1 MYNAFVLPHF
11 NYGSTIWNDVCSTH
25 INKLSKLQRRAAHVI
40 TGETYAVCSTQILE
54 NLGWTSIDEALRK
67 RETLMTFK
75 ALTGRSPN
83 YLTELFT
90 TCENDN
96 FHLRSTN
103 TKFSLLK
110 PKTNFLKRSFSYRAA
125 KAWNELPC
133 EITDSFRNLS
143 VLSLKWRMK
152 NAVI

>member
-1 MYNAFVLPHF
+1 MHIYLHNYN
-11 NYGSTIWNDVCSTH
+11 YDYDYI
-25 INKLSKLQRRAAHVI
+25 IE
-40 TGETYAVCSTQILE
+40 ETYAVRFTQILE
-54 NLGWTSIDEALRK
+54 NLGWTSIDEALKR

-96 FHLRSTN
+96 YHLRSN
-103 TKFSLLK
+103 NIKFSLPQ
-110 PKTNFLKRSFSYRAA
+110 PKTNFTKKKTKKKKKRQRRSFSYRAA

-133 EITDSFRNLS
+133 EITDGFRNLS

-152 NAVI
+152 NAII